1 MGDRGCS
8 GVRAGSKR
16 LLGGVY
22 AKLPVGTKSDVTV
35 HCELAVIR
43 DLIQQGM
50 RLVVDNIRETR
61 KDIRELR
68 AAQKRT
74 GASLKELIDSM
85 RGGGNGH
92 AKRKVDLR

>member
-1 MGDRGCS
+1 MTTKEHLEKHDRQI
-8 GVRAGSKR
+8 A
-16 LLGGVY
+16 
-22 AKLPVGTKSDVTV
+22 A
-35 HCELAVIR
+35 IR

-74 GASLKELIDSM
+74 EASLKAFIDTM
-85 RGGGNGH
+85 RGVGNGH
-92 AKRKVDLR
+92 AKGKVDLR

>member
-1 MGDRGCS
+1 MPKMTTKEHLEKHDRQI
-8 GVRAGSKR
+8 
-16 LLGGVY
+16 
-22 AKLPVGTKSDVTV
+22 
-35 HCELAVIR
+35 AVIR
-43 DLIQQGM
+43 DLIHQGM

-74 GASLKELIDSM
+74 GASLKELVDSM

-92 AKRKVDLR
+92 AKRNVDLR